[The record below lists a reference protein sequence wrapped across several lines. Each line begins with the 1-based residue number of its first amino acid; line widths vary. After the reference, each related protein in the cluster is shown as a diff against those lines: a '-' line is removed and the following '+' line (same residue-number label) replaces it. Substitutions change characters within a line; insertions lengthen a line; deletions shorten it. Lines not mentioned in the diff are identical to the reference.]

1 MPGFDSTRDALS
13 QGIVAAILVG
23 VFALLA
29 ADRVHRVL
37 IPIGAVAL
45 VWLIS
50 YFSPFRLISF
60 EAAQQAVD
68 LNVILLL
75 FAMMALVGVLKT
87 TNVFPWAV
95 DRLLERSRGN
105 PSRAARLIIW
115 FTGILS
121 AILDNVTTVIFTY
134 PMASEMARRL
144 RINGSAFFLPM
155 VMAANIGG
163 TATLIGDPPNVLI
176 GADPRTGLSFM
187 AFIYNLTVPCT
198 FMMIVL
204 VWYSRRYYPDDIGRG
219 ADADHA
225 GAARPTGAVLQNVPL
240 LRATGWITVLIF
252 LGFMTHTLTHM
263 PVAVPAVIGVAA
275 ILFAQDYYYLKE
287 HQPTAEERQHG
298 VLAILEKDIEWP
310 TLAFFLFLFV
320 LVGAAVATGL
330 IESLAQGLAW
340 LIGRS
345 PVGSVYRP
353 RRPPAGR
360 PDHSLGLGLLSAL
373 IDNIPYTAVTIPLV
387 ASLLGQL
394 NAGAD
399 GQILW
404 WALALGACL
413 GGNGT
418 LIGASANVTVTGLA
432 EKDGKR
438 ISFNEF
444 TAFGARVAALTLA
457 DVIGL
462 SRALALCRLGGGEP
476 RRRRAAGRAVRG
488 DAAQARCLKIIASPH
503 QPSSFILLRFGQ
515 HGRNAAFGA
524 DDHRSTDRAGNL
536 VLFLFEAELR
546 HVVVNVV
553 VGPGTGR
560 FTHRELLLR
569 VGRSFFGR
577 EEFLRAEVLRPFER
591 RHDGV
596 GEDAGNVGHTVGGLG
611 RSPRLRAFLGWK
623 QVAGLR
629 LGDCGRRRQGQ
640 RDGNTG
646 QSRAEGCKKPIA
658 HGTLLILVHYSTYF
672 SLLLFGFFRRLP
684 YISSSAYSTHLN
696 SSSCAF
702 FST

>member
-1 MPGFDSTRDALS
+1 MHGFDSTQDVVS
-13 QGIVAAILVG
+13 QAIVAAILVG

-50 YFSPFRLISF
+50 YFSPFKLISF
-60 EAAQQAVD
+60 ETAQQAID

-87 TNVFPWAV
+87 TNVFAWAV

-187 AFIYNLTVPCT
+187 DFIYHLTVPCS

-204 VWYSRRYYPDDIGRG
+204 VWYSRRYYPADIGRS
-219 ADADHA
+219 ADTDHA
-225 GAARPTGAVLQNVPL
+225 GAATPTGAKLQNVPL
-240 LRATGWITVLIF
+240 LRATCWITVLIF
-252 LGFMTHTLTHM
+252 AGFMTHTLTHM
-263 PVAVPAVIGVAA
+263 PVAVPAVIGIAA
-275 ILFAQDYYYLKE
+275 ILLAQDYYYLKA
-287 HQPTAEERQHG
+287 HRPTAEERQHG

-310 TLAFFLFLFV
+310 TLAFFIFLFV

-330 IESLAQGLAW
+330 IESLALALAW
-340 LIGRS
+340 IIAGISATFSLSPTATLLIAALLILWVSGF
-345 PVGSVYRP
+345 
-353 RRPPAGR
+353 
-360 PDHSLGLGLLSAL
+360 LSAV

-394 NAGAD
+394 KAGPD
-399 GQILW
+399 GQVLW

-444 TAFGARVAALTLA
+444 TAFGARIAGLTLLMSS
-457 DVIGL
+457 VY
-462 SRALALCRLGGGEP
+462 LALWLYIG
-476 RRRRAAGRAVRG
+476 
-488 DAAQARCLKIIASPH
+488 
-503 QPSSFILLRFGQ
+503 
-515 HGRNAAFGA
+515 
-524 DDHRSTDRAGNL
+524 ST
-536 VLFLFEAELR
+536 
-546 HVVVNVV
+546 VVNVV
-553 VGPGTGR
+553 GAAI
-560 FTHRELLLR
+560 L
-569 VGRSFFGR
+569 
-577 EEFLRAEVLRPFER
+577 
-591 RHDGV
+591 
-596 GEDAGNVGHTVGGLG
+596 
-611 RSPRLRAFLGWK
+611 LGWL
-623 QVAGLR
+623 AIR
-629 LGDCGRRRQGQ
+629 SATQ
-640 RDGNTG
+640 RN
-646 QSRAEGCKKPIA
+646 R
-658 HGTLLILVHYSTYF
+658 
-672 SLLLFGFFRRLP
+672 
-684 YISSSAYSTHLN
+684 
-696 SSSCAF
+696 
-702 FST
+702 

>member
-1 MPGFDSTRDALS
+1 MHGFDSTRDALS

-23 VFALLA
+23 MFALLA

-50 YFSPFRLISF
+50 YFSPFKLISF
-60 EAAQQAVD
+60 QAAQQAID

-105 PSRAARLIIW
+105 PSQAARLIIW

-176 GADPRTGLSFM
+176 GADPRSGLSFM
-187 AFIYNLTVPCT
+187 EFIYNLTVPCT

-204 VWYSRRYYPDDIGRG
+204 VWYSRRYYPDDIGRA

-225 GAARPTGAVLQNVPL
+225 GAARPTGAALQNVPL
-240 LRATGWITVLIF
+240 LRATCLITVLIF

-263 PVAVPAVIGVAA
+263 PVAVPAVIGVVA

-287 HQPTAEERQHG
+287 HKPAAEARQHG
-298 VLAILEKDIEWP
+298 VLAILEKDVEWP

-330 IESLAQGLAW
+330 IESLAQWLAW
-340 LIGRS
+340 LIAAISGGLDLS
-345 PVGSVYRP
+345 PKATLLLAALIILWVSGF
-353 RRPPAGR
+353 
-360 PDHSLGLGLLSAL
+360 LSAL

-444 TAFGARVAALTLA
+444 TAFGSRVAVLTLLMSSA
-457 DVIGL
+457 Y
-462 SRALALCRLGGGEP
+462 LALWLYVG
-476 RRRRAAGRAVRG
+476 
-488 DAAQARCLKIIASPH
+488 S
-503 QPSSFILLRFGQ
+503 
-515 HGRNAAFGA
+515 
-524 DDHRSTDRAGNL
+524 
-536 VLFLFEAELR
+536 
-546 HVVVNVV
+546 VVVNLA
-553 VGPGTGR
+553 GAA
-560 FTHRELLLR
+560 LLAVL
-569 VGRSFFGR
+569 FG
-577 EEFLRAEVLRPFER
+577 A
-591 RHDGV
+591 
-596 GEDAGNVGHTVGGLG
+596 
-611 RSPRLRAFLGWK
+611 
-623 QVAGLR
+623 LR
-629 LGDCGRRRQGQ
+629 LK
-640 RDGNTG
+640 
-646 QSRAEGCKKPIA
+646 RA
-658 HGTLLILVHYSTYF
+658 S
-672 SLLLFGFFRRLP
+672 
-684 YISSSAYSTHLN
+684 
-696 SSSCAF
+696 
-702 FST
+702 

>member
-1 MPGFDSTRDALS
+1 MQGFQSTHDALS

-50 YFSPFRLISF
+50 YLTPLRLISF
-60 EAAQQAVD
+60 EASKEAVD

-105 PSRAARLIIW
+105 PSRSAVLIIW

-121 AILDNVTTVIFTY
+121 AVLDNVTTVIFTY
-134 PMASEMARRL
+134 PMASDMARRL
-144 RINGSAFFLPM
+144 RINASAFLLPM

-176 GADPRTGLSFM
+176 GVDPRTGLSFM
-187 AFIYNLTVPCT
+187 EFIYNLTVPCA
-198 FMMIVL
+198 FMMIAV
-204 VWYSRRYYPDDIGRG
+204 VWHARRYYAADIGHG
-219 ADADHA
+219 ASADHA
-225 GAARPTGAVLQNVPL
+225 AAAISTGARLQNVPL
-240 LRATGWITVLIF
+240 LRATCWITALIF
-252 LGFMTHTLTHM
+252 VGFMTHTLTHM
-263 PVAVPAVIGVAA
+263 PVAVPAIIGIAA

-287 HQPTAEERQHG
+287 HRPTQEERQHG

-330 IESLAQGLAW
+330 IDSLAWALGW
-340 LIGRS
+340 LIGKIS
-345 PVGSVYRP
+345 G
-353 RRPPAGR
+353 
-360 PDHSLGLGLLSAL
+360 GLGLSPRATLLVAALIVLWVSGFLSAV

-387 ASLLGQL
+387 ATLLGSMQ
-394 NAGAD
+394 AGPD

-444 TAFGARVAALTLA
+444 TAYGARVTAITLAMSSVYLALWLYVGSAIVNIAGAAVLAALFAT
-457 DVIGL
+457 
-462 SRALALCRLGGGEP
+462 SR
-476 RRRRAAGRAVRG
+476 
-488 DAAQARCLKIIASPH
+488 LK
-503 QPSSFILLRFGQ
+503 
-515 HGRNAAFGA
+515 
-524 DDHRSTDRAGNL
+524 RST
-536 VLFLFEAELR
+536 
-546 HVVVNVV
+546 
-553 VGPGTGR
+553 
-560 FTHRELLLR
+560 
-569 VGRSFFGR
+569 S
-577 EEFLRAEVLRPFER
+577 
-591 RHDGV
+591 
-596 GEDAGNVGHTVGGLG
+596 
-611 RSPRLRAFLGWK
+611 W
-623 QVAGLR
+623 
-629 LGDCGRRRQGQ
+629 
-640 RDGNTG
+640 
-646 QSRAEGCKKPIA
+646 
-658 HGTLLILVHYSTYF
+658 
-672 SLLLFGFFRRLP
+672 
-684 YISSSAYSTHLN
+684 
-696 SSSCAF
+696 
-702 FST
+702 